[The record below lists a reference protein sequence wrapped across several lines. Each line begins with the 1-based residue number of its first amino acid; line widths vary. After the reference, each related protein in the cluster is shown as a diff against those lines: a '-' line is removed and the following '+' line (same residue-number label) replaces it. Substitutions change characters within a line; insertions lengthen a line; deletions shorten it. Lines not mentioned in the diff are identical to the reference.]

1 VNRILSY
8 LVTAI
13 VSAGF
18 TFIGTGSMHAPKNS
32 GTTATQTT
40 NGAFRDGRYM
50 AKLDVESGR
59 QPHLSIGRWSTGE
72 DRALYVAGYRQAYLQ
87 PLSADST
94 HDQNTLLQFQLT
106 RKEDNANRGGCLP
119 LANQPV
125 ASQ

>member
-1 VNRILSY
+1 VNRVLSY

-18 TFIGTGSMHAPKNS
+18 TFIGTGSMRAPKNS

-40 NGAFRDGRYM
+40 NGAFRDRRYM
-50 AKLDVESGR
+50 ARLDVESGR
-59 QPHLSIGRWSTGE
+59 QPHLGIGRCSTDE

-87 PLSADST
+87 PLSADRT
-94 HDQNTLLQFQLT
+94 HDQNSSLQFQLT
-106 RKEDNANRGGCLP
+106 RKEANAYPGGCLP
-119 LANQPV
+119 LANQPL